1 MSYPPIPVRD
11 NNSGES
17 GRAKTGKI
25 LEFFSKSGRTLCQM
39 QQTKNIPRMELFFFF
54 SFLISL
60 TKETR
65 LRERSKKFTP
75 NISQNITTSSNLL
88 STLVF
93 KMFLKFRTIHT
104 KTPKSEYLE
113 HSI

>member
-1 MSYPPIPVRD
+1 MPNATNKKYSTNGIV
-11 NNSGES
+11 
-17 GRAKTGKI
+17 
-25 LEFFSKSGRTLCQM
+25 
-39 QQTKNIPRMELFFFF
+39 FFF

-113 HSI
+113 HSIYLLYLLSMFCYLQVTPNFDSNIKRI

>member
-1 MSYPPIPVRD
+1 MPNATNKKYSTNGIV
-11 NNSGES
+11 
-17 GRAKTGKI
+17 
-25 LEFFSKSGRTLCQM
+25 
-39 QQTKNIPRMELFFFF
+39 FFF

-75 NISQNITTSSNLL
+75 NISQNITMSSNLL